1 VTDEPQILQHYR
13 NLLALRTDPE
23 GKPKKGYGDNVKL
36 LRRLISEAEGQA
48 NVAESAT
55 QGE

>member
-1 VTDEPQILQHYR
+1 VTDESRALQHYR
-13 NLLALRTDPE
+13 NLLALRTDSE
-23 GKPKKGYGDNVKL
+23 GKPKKGYDYNVKL